1 MYANLKL
8 LHTTKNFYLRHSFKP
23 EYLPNPNVYNN
34 PYHPLYFNAREKFDN
49 LEPQLIINITATK
62 KAVAGK
68 ATVRNRAVRRVR
80 MATWDLL
87 RERGYTKDG
96 RVRNQKAKIAGEKRD
111 IIGTLAF
118 WPTQEAVKAD
128 WKELKTDVEVGL
140 EKFLAAHEI
149 IRAKEAKLGINPGK
163 WKEMGP
169 FIKFERTDNTQKR
182 ERKGL
187 GEDDRSSSQ
196 NDGWMDPGKYFAMQ
210 QQQKQETTG
219 LPKWHAPVT
228 KALNSFSDG
237 RVKQDKQERMRQVR
251 QEYRASQHS
260 ESVPASLIRRTTG
273 ILNHDSL
280 PSPDIG
286 NVSRV
291 TDTIHSPPIIR
302 RTSGAGTR
310 DFRGQDGSRDGRR

>member
-111 IIGTLAF
+111 IISTLAF
-118 WPTQEAVKAD
+118 WPTQEAVKA
-128 WKELKTDVEVGL
+128 DVEVGL

-149 IRAKEAKLGINPGK
+149 IRAKEVAKVKPQQDEVNHSSVSRWRGQCCSRCRPEVK
-163 WKEMGP
+163 DTKEKLSFLLKP
-169 FIKFERTDNTQKR
+169 
-182 ERKGL
+182 KG
-187 GEDDRSSSQ
+187 
-196 NDGWMDPGKYFAMQ
+196 
-210 QQQKQETTG
+210 
-219 LPKWHAPVT
+219 
-228 KALNSFSDG
+228 
-237 RVKQDKQERMRQVR
+237 DKQSKKEKAPKADKA
-251 QEYRASQHS
+251 EA
-260 ESVPASLIRRTTG
+260 PK
-273 ILNHDSL
+273 DS
-280 PSPDIG
+280 
-286 NVSRV
+286 
-291 TDTIHSPPIIR
+291 
-302 RTSGAGTR
+302 AE
-310 DFRGQDGSRDGRR
+310 